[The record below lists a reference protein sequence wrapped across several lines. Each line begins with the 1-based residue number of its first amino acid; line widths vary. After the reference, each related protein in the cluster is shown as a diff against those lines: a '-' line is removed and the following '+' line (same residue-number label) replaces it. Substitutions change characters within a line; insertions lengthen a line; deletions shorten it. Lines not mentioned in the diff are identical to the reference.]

1 RILDTLADRATG
13 NFGGGLAPVLDVG
26 DLLRRG
32 WNDFVLGF
40 DATRQQRLLQPL
52 GIERLDQRELVAL
65 FAVVAALAIGW
76 MLWLTARAER
86 ERDRLLRAWHRL
98 GARYARLGLG
108 RAPHEPAGEWAARVA
123 AARPG
128 SAELEP
134 LSARFAEWRYAHG
147 AGRTQGRR
155 ELDELV
161 RALRRHRP

>member
-40 DATRQQRLLQPL
+40 DAQRQQRLLQPL
-52 GIERLDQRELVAL
+52 GIERLDQRAL
-65 FAVVAALAIGW
+65 IVLFGIMAALAIGW

-108 RAPHEPAGEWAARVA
+108 RAPHEPASDWTARVA

-128 SAELEP
+128 ATELAS
-134 LSARFAEWRYAHG
+134 LSARFADWQI
-147 AGRTQGRR
+147 GR
-155 ELDELV
+155 
-161 RALRRHRP
+161 A